1 MTNEDQSITGFI
13 RRAAVV
19 FGYSRRA
26 LDLVWTT
33 SPALTLTLG
42 FLTLVAGILP
52 AAIAYVG
59 QLIVNGVVNAIAS
72 EQKRAPL

>member
-42 FLTLVAGILP
+42 FLTLIAGILP
-52 AAIAYVG
+52 AVTAYVG
-59 QLIVNGVVNAIAS
+59 QLIVNGVVNSIAP